1 MKLKSGLCWQFSTR
15 LVYVE
20 HINLKS
26 YIRSRLEPRLVDESQ
41 ETREAYVA
49 ARRDEYRDRLNV
61 IVNELLAKH
70 GLQLGLNEVL
80 YHASGVAAD
89 AVRSKSPKRS

>member
-49 ARRDEYRDRLNV
+49 ARRDEYRDRVKRNRERAFGEAW
-61 IVNELLAKH
+61 IA
-70 GLQLGLNEVL
+70 
-80 YHASGVAAD
+80 AGVE
-89 AVRSKSPKRS
+89 